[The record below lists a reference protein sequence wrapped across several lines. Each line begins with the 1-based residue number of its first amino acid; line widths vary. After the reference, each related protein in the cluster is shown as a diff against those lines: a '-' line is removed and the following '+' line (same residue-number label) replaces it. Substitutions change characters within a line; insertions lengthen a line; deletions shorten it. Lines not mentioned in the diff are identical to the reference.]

1 MKKFLVSMAVA
12 ALAIPALAQSSAQA
26 RVAVIDVNKV
36 LSTSAAGKAAAARLK
51 QLQEAKL
58 AQGQKMDDEIK
69 ALDNE
74 INTKKIS
81 LSEEKLAD
89 MQKQLS
95 DKKIAMQ
102 RFAQDADRELQE
114 ARDRVMADLNTK
126 IMPVVDKIGKEMG
139 LAAIFNKFESGLIYA
154 SDAIDITDT
163 VIKEFNS
170 APGTAP
176 AAQPAKKQSRFLIQC
191 AARMPAVPIHEIV
204 ALVGG
209 TYDGP
214 PHVGFHGIPPPSGT
228 PPRELA

>member
-1 MKKFLVSMAVA
+1 MKKFLVSLAVA
-12 ALAIPALAQSSAQA
+12 ALAIPALAQSSAPA

-36 LSTSAAGKAAAARLK
+36 RSQSAAGKAAAAKLK
-51 QLQEAKL
+51 QLQDDKMARAQKL
-58 AQGQKMDDEIK
+58 DDEIK
-69 ALDNE
+69 QLDSD

-114 ARDRVMADLNTK
+114 ARDRVMADINTK

-154 SDAIDITDT
+154 SDAIDITDK
-163 VIKEFNS
+163 VITEFNAAQGS
-170 APGTAP
+170 AP
-176 AAQPAKKQSRFLIQC
+176 AAQPA
-191 AARMPAVPIHEIV
+191 
-204 ALVGG
+204 
-209 TYDGP
+209 
-214 PHVGFHGIPPPSGT
+214 
-228 PPRELA
+228 